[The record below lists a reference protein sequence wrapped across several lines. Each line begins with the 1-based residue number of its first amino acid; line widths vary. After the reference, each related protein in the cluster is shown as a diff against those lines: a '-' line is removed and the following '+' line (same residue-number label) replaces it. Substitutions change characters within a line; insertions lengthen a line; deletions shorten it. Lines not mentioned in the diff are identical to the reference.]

1 LGASFSHSNA
11 LGGEYVM
18 RRSHIGFALTATL
31 LSASACTAQGTDTR
45 RGNVRLSWAEFSS
58 IAAVCAPDVP
68 LTTLRAIA
76 RAESAFRPYA
86 LSLDYPERTA
96 KSQGFNHGGIF
107 LARQPRNLAEA
118 RAWAHWLLRQGGT
131 VSVGLMQVS
140 SQHAAGLGLTTDQLF
155 DPCTNVRAG
164 AQILKEKYQRAVAVR
179 GEGQQAL
186 LHALSDYNSG
196 SPILGFDNGYVSNV
210 VDRESHARRLRR

>member
-1 LGASFSHSNA
+1 MKRNHVVGFVLAAIA
-11 LGGEYVM
+11 LSV
-18 RRSHIGFALTATL
+18 
-31 LSASACTAQGTDTR
+31 SACAAQATDTR
-45 RGNVRLSWAEFSS
+45 RDNVKLSSAEFRS
-58 IAAVCAPDVP
+58 IAAACAPEVP
-68 LTTLRAIA
+68 FTTLRAIV

-96 KSQGFNHGGIF
+96 RSHGFNNGGIF
-107 LARQPRNLAEA
+107 LARQPKNLAEA
-118 RAWAHWLLRQGGT
+118 HAWAHWLLRQGGT

-164 AQILKEKYQRAVAVR
+164 AQILKAMYQRAVVLR

-186 LHALSDYNSG
+186 QDAISEYNSG
-196 SPILGFDNGYVSNV
+196 SSVLGFTNGYVSSV
-210 VDRESHARRLRR
+210 VNGEFYARQLPK